1 VGRGPCAFTESDV
14 RRAVK
19 AIIATGQPVSGVR
32 FHTDGGFTVVVG
44 KPGKAGEVDN
54 GNEWDAKYGEDRA

>member
-1 VGRGPCAFTESDV
+1 V